1 MRRAKGG
8 RGVHAVRHQTRPPF
22 WETDKSQI
30 NPPTGGAEL
39 GAAAEGNATVVSV
52 ASGDGGSAG
61 GGNVIG
67 GGGAVA
73 PDGDSSALRPQQ
85 SPTEPWRRDG
95 RYSHKER
102 GADLTP
108 ADQRRDQIG
117 RTPPPANS
125 RVGGLQGQRFSPSR
139 IQMPTCALLFPT
151 ATLLWLAARCV
162 HLTRGLRSAL
172 PKASARAAAL
182 DKVKGTREVVKH
194 SYRKHT
200 TRPNPAAVY
209 GFVGWL
215 GTLVG
220 FLLYL
225 LWAYLPVEIL
235 HNLGVTYYPSRYW
248 AVAIPAYVCVAVVF
262 IFTTYSG
269 FCLMINPPVDAFS
282 TFTDKHALDKPK
294 DWHAHK
300 PNDSRLPPIFDIPI
314 AEVNRL
320 LYRRTPEQHQTRQ
333 HP

>member
-1 MRRAKGG
+1 MKEEKKSARGGAPNAARGAGQTVACRMRRAKGG

-117 RTPPPANS
+117 RTPPGNT
-125 RVGGLQGQRFSPSR
+125 RDTGLRGPTFSPSR
-139 IQMPTCALLFPT
+139 APTPT
-151 ATLLWLAARCV
+151 YVLHFAAMC
-162 HLTRGLRSAL
+162 
-172 PKASARAAAL
+172 
-182 DKVKGTREVVKH
+182 
-194 SYRKHT
+194 
-200 TRPNPAAVY
+200 
-209 GFVGWL
+209 F
-215 GTLVG
+215 
-220 FLLYL
+220 
-225 LWAYLPVEIL
+225 
-235 HNLGVTYYPSRYW
+235 
-248 AVAIPAYVCVAVVF
+248 
-262 IFTTYSG
+262 
-269 FCLMINPPVDAFS
+269 
-282 TFTDKHALDKPK
+282 
-294 DWHAHK
+294 
-300 PNDSRLPPIFDIPI
+300 
-314 AEVNRL
+314 
-320 LYRRTPEQHQTRQ
+320 
-333 HP
+333 